1 MAKRR
6 KEEGKKGGREGREG
20 GREGR
25 EGGNNGFG
33 SFTLSLSSKLTN
45 LRTTISP
52 DPWYII

>member
-1 MAKRR
+1 MTKRR
-6 KEEGKKGGREGREG
+6 KEEGKKGGK
-20 GREGR
+20 EGR
-25 EGGNNGFG
+25 EGGNNEFG